1 MKLRYKLIYVTIFA
15 LFVEIVLFN
24 FSYLIDMLDK
34 NIEKNVIYTLKDIEK
49 NNWIQYNNRLISKED
64 PMLIISDI
72 NTYVKDFELSLSIDK
87 KLPFIM
93 CYYTQDKGDIFND
106 SMSIALVD
114 NLSDKNNIKVNS
126 YVRDLRLDLGD
137 DAGVNLNSLSII
149 INPVKLNFSI
159 ARVITIVLIYITS
172 KGLFYLQ
179 KSHSYEDLI
188 QDERGN
194 DVE

>member
-24 FSYLIDMLDK
+24 FSYLMGTLDK
-34 NIEKNVIYTLKDIEK
+34 TIDKNVIYTLKDIEK
-49 NNWIQYNNRLISKED
+49 INWIQNDNMFISKED

-93 CYYTQDKGDIFND
+93 CYYTQDKEDIFND

-114 NLSDKNNIKVNS
+114 NLSDKNHIKVNS
-126 YVRDLRLDLGD
+126 YVRGLRLDLGD
-137 DAGVNLNSLSII
+137 DAGVNLL
-149 INPVKLNFSI
+149 
-159 ARVITIVLIYITS
+159 
-172 KGLFYLQ
+172 
-179 KSHSYEDLI
+179 
-188 QDERGN
+188 
-194 DVE
+194 

>member
-1 MKLRYKLIYVTIFA
+1 MKLRYRLIYVTIFA

-24 FSYLIDMLDK
+24 FSYLMGTLDK

-49 NNWIQYNNRLISKED
+49 INWIQNENWFISKED

-93 CYYTQDKGDIFND
+93 CYYTQDKEDIFND

-114 NLSDKNNIKVNS
+114 NLSDKNHIKVNS
-126 YVRDLRLDLGD
+126 YVRGLRLDLGD
-137 DAGVNLNSLSII
+137 DAGVNLNNLSII

-172 KGLFYLQ
+172 KGLFYIQ
-179 KSHSYEDLI
+179 KSHSYGDLI

-194 DVE
+194 EIE